1 MPSRVPISVWRQ
13 QGVLQWIDE
22 EGDQVPT
29 RAIKYFRS
37 KGWKLDGGSVRRWW
51 RDRAKI
57 LAADPGSLRVP
68 GGGRRP
74 LSAAMEED
82 WYDEV
87 VAKRLKK
94 PNVTRDWIG
103 HMTGVIFA
111 CQHPTALVLAG
122 DIVIYKSLKDLLYV
136 AINAWKESDK
146 VEYTRFGKP
155 RMPSVGTVCQ
165 WIKKTWHDTNS
176 STVKTS
182 VAAAGF
188 ANNWAEW
195 HVARHEVYGEQLRAK
210 WETSGEREQVEDG
223 FNLDELHDALHDV
236 AQIYE

>member
-111 CQHPTALVLAG
+111 CQHPTALVLVG
-122 DIVIYKSLKDLLYV
+122 LLRRLTGSRALCDGSGCRY
-136 AINAWKESDK
+136 ATARILPPSRRS
-146 VEYTRFGKP
+146 TRGQCCF
-155 RMPSVGTVCQ
+155 
-165 WIKKTWHDTNS
+165 
-176 STVKTS
+176 
-182 VAAAGF
+182 
-188 ANNWAEW
+188 
-195 HVARHEVYGEQLRAK
+195 
-210 WETSGEREQVEDG
+210 
-223 FNLDELHDALHDV
+223 LHDV
-236 AQIYE
+236 SSKCSSCHRFGPHYRDGRDGR

>member
-1 MPSRVPISVWRQ
+1 MVDTSKDKHLVWDSMRAHISKEVKAKCGVRGVSMCVISGDLMPY
-13 QGVLQWIDE
+13 LQ
-22 EGDQVPT
+22 
-29 RAIKYFRS
+29 
-37 KGWKLDGGSVRRWW
+37 
-51 RDRAKI
+51 
-57 LAADPGSLRVP
+57 
-68 GGGRRP
+68 
-74 LSAAMEED
+74 
-82 WYDEV
+82 
-87 VAKRLKK
+87 
-94 PNVTRDWIG
+94 
-103 HMTGVIFA
+103 
-111 CQHPTALVLAG
+111 AG

>member
-111 CQHPTALVLAG
+111 CQHPTALVL
-122 DIVIYKSLKDLLYV
+122 
-136 AINAWKESDK
+136 
-146 VEYTRFGKP
+146 
-155 RMPSVGTVCQ
+155 
-165 WIKKTWHDTNS
+165 
-176 STVKTS
+176 
-182 VAAAGF
+182 
-188 ANNWAEW
+188 
-195 HVARHEVYGEQLRAK
+195 